1 MRDGMTFLGFFF
13 GNDGNGWLQED
24 GVYKDRNRKYLSL
37 ATQNWL
43 ISLLNSICQ
52 LKPKGKKG
60 SEWLPGNSFSLDTI
74 LCALYTV

>member
-1 MRDGMTFLGFFF
+1 MTFCFLSFFCLATMEM
-13 GNDGNGWLQED
+13 GWLQED
-24 GVYKDRNRKYLSL
+24 GVYKDRNRKCLSL

-60 SEWLPGNSFSLDTI
+60 SEWLPGNSFGLDII
-74 LCALYTV
+74 LFALYIV